1 MKQLSRQRSLP
12 THGITAYGVIV
23 YDFNFNSFVFVG
35 SKDMR
40 IFLSLEK
47 AKQRLAYI
55 ARRLY
60 EKSTDHEEYQLTD
73 YRFNTRG
80 FILKG
85 SYEHFIKLRHRLKYM
100 ADIDAVEKESIQLKL
115 KKVNIDDNDLIE
127 RMASIRSF
135 RQDVKYKQTS
145 DGQYINY

>member
-1 MKQLSRQRSLP
+1 MKQLSRQRNLP
-12 THGITAYGVIV
+12 THSVTAYGVIV
-23 YDFNFNSFVFVG
+23 YDFNFDSFVFVG
-35 SKDMR
+35 RKELR
-40 IFLSLEK
+40 FFLSLEK
-47 AKQRLAYI
+47 AKQRLACI

-85 SYEHFIKLRHRLKYM
+85 SYEQIKKLRHNLKYTP
-100 ADIDAVEKESIQLKL
+100 DIDAVEKESIRLKL
-115 KKVNIDDNDLIE
+115 KKVNINESKLVE

-135 RQDVKYKQTS
+135 RQDVKYKQIS

>member
-1 MKQLSRQRSLP
+1 MKQLSRQRNLS
-12 THGITAYGVIV
+12 THSITAYAVIV
-23 YDFNFNSFVFVG
+23 YDFNFDSFVFVG
-35 SKDMR
+35 SKELR
-40 IFLSLEK
+40 FFLSLEK

-55 ARRLY
+55 VRRLY

-73 YRFNTRG
+73 YRLNAHG

-85 SYEHFIKLRHRLKYM
+85 SYECLNKLRHKLKYM
-100 ADIDAVEKESIQLKL
+100 ADIDAVEKESIRLKL
-115 KKVNIDDNDLIE
+115 KQANFNENELVE

-135 RQDVKYKQTS
+135 RQDVKYKQIS